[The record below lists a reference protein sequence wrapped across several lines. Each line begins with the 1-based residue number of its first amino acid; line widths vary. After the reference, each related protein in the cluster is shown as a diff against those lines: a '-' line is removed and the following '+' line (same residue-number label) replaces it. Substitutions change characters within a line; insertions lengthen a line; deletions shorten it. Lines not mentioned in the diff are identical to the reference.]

1 MSFESIFRVTPKD
14 IAWGTFAVLIGAAV
28 IYAGDRIMG
37 VSLEVFY
44 GVQTFNPLWI
54 VTLFF
59 VPFVAGMV
67 VSLIF
72 GLGGKILAYFSPIIV
87 RVYEYNVIYD
97 DRFNLP
103 DGVTL
108 LPLGYWIL
116 VVILAVEA
124 AAIGGVIGEIVNK
137 KVYGRSAKSKFHKR
151 FQKKQDESS
160 EKV

>member
-1 MSFESIFRVTPKD
+1 MTPKEV
-14 IAWGTFAVLIGAAV
+14 AWGIFAILVGAAV
-28 IYAGDRIMG
+28 IYAGDRLMG
-37 VSLEVFY
+37 ISLELFY

-59 VPFVAGMV
+59 VPFVAGVV

-87 RVYEYNVIYD
+87 RAYEYNVLYD
-97 DRFNLP
+97 DRLSLP

-108 LPLGYWIL
+108 LPIGFWIL
-116 VVILAVEA
+116 IVILAVEA
-124 AAIGGVIGEIVNK
+124 AAIGGVIGEIINK
-137 KVYGRSAKSKFHKR
+137 KVYGRTAKSKFHKR
-151 FQKKQDESS
+151 FQKKQNDLS